1 MLESIYQKI
10 DIIES
15 VKKDLKAGKKVQ
27 ITGCVPSQ
35 MEHLLVGVT
44 GEYEQ
49 KIIIAIDEQKAMEIM
64 ENYLAFDRAVA
75 YYPARDPMFYKAD
88 IRGNYISGQRI
99 DVTKRI
105 FNNEKLTVITCP
117 EAFTDKLIA
126 RDEVRSLNIT
136 IHKGDQLDVQ
146 ELAGHLVAL
155 GYENESQVSGHGEF
169 SIRGNIVDVFPHAE
183 EAPFRIDLWGDSVET
198 IKVFD
203 AESQRSIEEVEEF
216 TVFAGGDKDTIDGGQ
231 VSFLSYF
238 DPGKTVLIF
247 NDPGRIAEA
256 GGLFDPEGFPCIFLS
271 LFGTPSGS
279 YDQEEKL
286 GVSESVDAE
295 TATDEDVYSVSDE
308 LHGHRIAEVHLK
320 IDSTYQINAKN
331 IPSYNGRFSE
341 LAQDIIAY
349 RKNGWNVTLCCASQ
363 SRAERLRSDLA
374 EENAS
379 ANVIIGSVRVG
390 FEYPDI
396 KEVLISEV
404 DIFGQRR
411 ARKRARK
418 RFTGDPIKSFT
429 DLNIG
434 DYVVH
439 EQHGVG
445 VYCGI
450 ERIVS
455 NGLEKDY
462 MKIQYAG
469 KASLYVLATQFDR
482 IQKYAGSD
490 NAAPRLNKLGGKEW
504 AGTKARTR
512 KAVQDIA
519 EELVRLYAARQVKKG
534 FVYSPDTVW
543 QREFEDQFEFEET
556 DDQLRAVAD
565 VKSDMEHGKVMDRL
579 ICGDVGFGKTEVAI
593 RGAFKAI
600 QDGKQVAFLAPT
612 TILVKQH
619 FDNIVSRMAN
629 YPVNIRMMSRFTPA
643 KEQRQTI
650 EDMKKGM
657 VDIVVGT
664 HRLLSKDVEFKD
676 LGLLIIDEEQRFGVA
691 HKEKIKE
698 LRKDVDVL
706 TLSATPIPR
715 TLHMSLSGIR
725 DMSLLTEPPVDRIP
739 IQTYVMEYSEDAV
752 REAILRE
759 AGRGGQVYY
768 IHNRIDSIEDVCSHI
783 QALVPTLHVQ
793 YAHGRMSSRELEQI
807 MTDYVAGDIDVLVST
822 TIVESGLD
830 IPNVNTIIIQDADNY
845 GLSQLYQLRGRVGRA
860 NRMAYA
866 FLMYRQNKILR
877 EEAEQRL
884 KAIREFSE
892 LGGGIRIAMK
902 DLEIRGAG
910 NVLGAEQS
918 GHMEAV
924 GYELY
929 CKMLNE
935 AVALL
940 KGEIVEEDYETTV
953 DLKVD
958 GFIPSEYI
966 KNAYEKLNM
975 YKKISVIQ
983 NTEDAEDVRA
993 ELEDRFGEIPTVTEN
1008 LLTIALI
1015 KSAAHKRYIT
1025 EISGG
1030 AGEYRITMLPTAH
1043 IDTYKMHGF
1052 LSKYAGEIRFT
1063 TDKKPYF
1070 TYRPKDP
1077 SRTLE
1082 QEQKNLM
1089 RFFKMLDEII
1099 QKETAGEDHE

>member
-1 MLESIYQKI
+1 MLEELYKKI
-10 DIIES
+10 DIINPICS
-15 VKKDLKAGKKVQ
+15 DLRSGKKVQ
-27 ITGCVPSQ
+27 IEGCVPSQ
-35 MEHLLVGVT
+35 MEHLMAGVSADF
-44 GEYEQ
+44 EQ
-49 KIIIAIDEQKAMEIM
+49 RVIIALDEQKAMEIV
-64 ENYLAFDRAVA
+64 ENYMAFDKNVA

-88 IRGNYISGQRI
+88 IRGNYITGQRI
-99 DVTKRI
+99 DVVRRI
-105 FNNEKLTVITCP
+105 FNNENLTVVTCP
-117 EAFTDKLIA
+117 EAFSDRLMA
-126 RDEVRSLNIT
+126 QDEVRSLNIT
-136 IHKGDQLDVQ
+136 VHKGDQLDVR
-146 ELAGHLVAL
+146 ELTSQLVAL
-155 GYENESQVSGHGEF
+155 GYENGSQVSAHGEF
-169 SIRGNIVDVFPHAE
+169 SVRGNIIDIFPHAE
-183 EAPFRIDLWGDSVET
+183 EAPFRIDLWGDSVDT

-203 AESQRSIEEVEEF
+203 AESQRSIEEVSEF

-238 DPGKTVLIF
+238 NPEKTVLIF
-247 NDPGRIAEA
+247 NDPARMAEA
-256 GGLFDPEGFPCIFLS
+256 GGLFDPGAFPCVFLT
-271 LFGTPSGS
+271 LFENVSGR
-279 YDQEEKL
+279 YDQEEGV
-286 GVSESVDAE
+286 GVSE
-295 TATDEDVYSVSDE
+295 TEDPEEIGEDGVYSVSPE
-308 LHGHRIAEVHLK
+308 LHGRKIPKVHLQADTFYK
-320 IDSTYQINAKN
+320 VNARN

-341 LAQDIIAY
+341 LSEDLKEY
-349 RKNGWNVTLCCASQ
+349 RKNGWNVSICCASET
-363 SRAERLRSDLA
+363 RADRLRTQLA
-374 EENAS
+374 DMGLS
-379 ANVIIGSVRVG
+379 ANIAVGLIRVG
-390 FEYPDI
+390 FEYPEI
-396 KEVLISEV
+396 RECVISEI

-411 ARKRARK
+411 IKKKTRK
-418 RFTGDPIKSFT
+418 RFTGDPIKAFT

-445 VYCGI
+445 IYCGI
-450 ERIVS
+450 ERIAS
-455 NGLEKDY
+455 GGQEKDY

-490 NAAPRLNKLGGKEW
+490 NAAPRVNKLGSKEW
-504 AGTKARTR
+504 AGTKARAR

-519 EELVRLYAARQVKKG
+519 EELVKLYAERQMKKG
-534 FVYSPDTVW
+534 YMYSPDTVW
-543 QREFEDQFEFEET
+543 QQEFEEQFEFEET
-556 DDQLRAVAD
+556 DDQLNAISD
-565 VKSDMEHGKVMDRL
+565 VKHDMETGKVMDRL

-593 RGAFKAI
+593 RGAFKAV

-619 FDNIVSRMAN
+619 FDNICSRMAN
-629 YPVNIRMMSRFTPA
+629 YPVSIRMLSRFVSP
-643 KEQRQTI
+643 KEQKKTI
-650 EDMKKGM
+650 EDMKKGL

-664 HRLLSKDVEFKD
+664 HRLLSKDVDFKD

-715 TLHMSLSGIR
+715 TLHMSLAGIR
-725 DMSLLTEPPVDRIP
+725 DMSLLTEPPVDRVP
-739 IQTYVMEYSEDAV
+739 IQTYVMEYSDEAV

-768 IHNRIDSIEDVCSHI
+768 IYNRIDSIESVCSSI
-783 QALVPTLHVQ
+783 QELVPTLNVQ
-793 YAHGRMSSRELEQI
+793 YAHGRMSARELEQI
-807 MTDYVAGDIDVLVST
+807 MTDYVSGEIDVLVST

-860 NRMAYA
+860 SRMAYA
-866 FLMYRQNKILR
+866 FLFFRKNKILR
-877 EEAEQRL
+877 EEASERL

-940 KGEIVEEDYETTV
+940 KGEAVEEDYETTI

-958 GFIPSEYI
+958 GYIPSEYI

-983 NTEDAEDVRA
+983 DAENAEDVHA
-993 ELEDRFGEIPTVTEN
+993 ELEDRFGEVPKVTEN
-1008 LLTIALI
+1008 LLNIALI
-1015 KSAAHKRYIT
+1015 KAAAHKRYIT

-1030 AGEYRITMLPTAH
+1030 EGTYKIIMLPNAQ
-1043 IDTYKMHGF
+1043 IDTYKMHDF
-1052 LSKYAGEIRFT
+1052 LRKYSDTVKFT

-1070 TYRPKDP
+1070 TYRPNEAC
-1077 SRTLE
+1077 RTLE
-1082 QEQKNLM
+1082 QEQQALM
-1089 RFFKMLDEII
+1089 YFFEMLDEII
-1099 QKETAGEDHE
+1099 LKQDAAG